1 MSVEINP
8 VGTHCGMGCAYCYQ
22 LPVRQGSKNARPPRV
37 DHAAVQVA
45 VRSANPGAYGFS
57 LFGGEPLL
65 ASLEDLEKL
74 WAFGLQE
81 YGHNGVQTAGADITE
96 AHYELFKRYKVHA
109 GFSIDGPGDLN
120 GARRYGTPEQTRR
133 ATARSVAWLERCLTD
148 GVPCSL
154 IVTLHR
160 LNAAAA
166 GLPELIEWFRALDE
180 RGLRNARLHVLEQ
193 DGPGGAALA
202 LTSAET
208 VDALWALHGLET
220 GLQQLHFDVFRDMHA
235 KLRDPE
241 ASASC
246 VWNWCDP
253 WTTPAVHGINAD
265 GSRSLCQRV
274 HKDGKTW
281 QPMDGAPTRLRQVVL
296 WNTPQDRGGCQ
307 GCRFFLQCGGQCP
320 GTAIDGDWR
329 KRSVDCPTWF
339 ELFQRLEAEMVGRGE
354 APASLRPELETRIA
368 ARLAAW
374 QGGDVPHGDSHGDA
388 PHGDEHGDHADQAAA
403 EARP

>member
-8 VGTHCGMGCAYCYQ
+8 VGTHCGMACQYCYQ
-22 LPVRQGSKNARPPRV
+22 LPVRRGSRNVRPVTV
-37 DHAAVQVA
+37 DHAAVQSA
-45 VRSANPGAYGFS
+45 VRAANPGAYGFS

-65 ASLEDLEKL
+65 ASVEDLEKL
-74 WAFGLQE
+74 WAFGLTE
-81 YGHNGVQTAGADITE
+81 YGHTGVQTAGADITE
-96 AHYELFKRYKVHA
+96 AHFDLFQRYKVHV
-109 GFSIDGPGDLN
+109 GFSIDGPGELN
-120 GARRYGTPEQTRR
+120 AARRYGTPKQTLA
-133 ATARSVAWLERCLTD
+133 ATERSIGWLERCLTD

-154 IVTLHR
+154 IVTLHQ

-166 GLPELIEWFRALDE
+166 RLPELIEWIRVLDA
-180 RGLRNARLHVLEQ
+180 RGLRSARLHVLEQ

-202 LTSAET
+202 LTTAET
-208 VDALWALHGLET
+208 VDALWALHGLEA
-220 GLQQLHFDVFRDMHA
+220 GLQQLHFDLFRDMHA
-235 KLRDPE
+235 KLLDSE

-274 HKDGKTW
+274 NKDGKDW
-281 QPMDGAPTRLRQVVL
+281 LPMDGAPTRLRQVVL
-296 WNTPQDRGGCQ
+296 WSTPQEQGGCRD
-307 GCRFFLQCGGQCP
+307 CRFFLQCAGQCP

-339 ELFQRLEAEMVGRGE
+339 ELFRRLEAEMVDRGE
-354 APASLRPELETRIA
+354 QPASLRPDIEALVET
-368 ARLAAW
+368 RLAAW

-388 PHGDEHGDHADQAAA
+388 PHGDEHGDHSDHAA
-403 EARP
+403 EVQS